1 MNDDV
6 RGIPGQAAAQ
16 LKIRGNN
23 LLKITETTDGVWAF
37 HDPADGPGQSKYV
50 VYRYNSGNFKCDIC
64 RVFSTNGDTDWE
76 AFCEHIAQ
84 IKTIIKEGRNV

>member
-1 MNDDV
+1 MNDV
-6 RGIPGQAAAQ
+6 RGTQGQAAAQ

-37 HDPADGPGQSKYV
+37 HDPADGPGQSEYV

-64 RVFSTNGDTDWE
+64 RVFSTNCD
-76 AFCEHIAQ
+76 HIAQ
-84 IKTIIKEGRNV
+84 IKTIIKEGRNA